1 MGVDIIDV
9 FGVQPCGLKGAL
21 HGAEGPAAVFGGGGD
36 VVGVSG
42 AGSTQDLSQDAGT
55 PGLGHLPVLQDKH
68 AGAFTH
74 DESVS
79 LSVEGATDPDR

>member
-1 MGVDIIDV
+1 M
-9 FGVQPCGLKGAL
+9 
-21 HGAEGPAAVFGGGGD
+21 
-36 VVGVSG
+36 VGISG
-42 AGSTQDLSQDAGT
+42 ASSTQDLGQDVGT

-68 AGAFTH
+68 AGAFAH